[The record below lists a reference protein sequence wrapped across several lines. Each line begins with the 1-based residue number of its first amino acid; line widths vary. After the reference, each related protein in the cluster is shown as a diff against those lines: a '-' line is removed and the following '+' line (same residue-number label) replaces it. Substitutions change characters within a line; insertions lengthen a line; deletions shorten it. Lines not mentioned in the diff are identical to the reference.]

1 MEPTT
6 LTKGITNAD
15 LIARTLRE
23 AGVRYCFGIPSGQ
36 VLPLIEAMRRA
47 GIEYVLVSHEG
58 AAGFMADVVGRLTG
72 VPGVCLATLGP
83 GATNMTTGV
92 GNALLDRSPL
102 LAITGQ
108 VPVAQLKRRVQ
119 MRIDQQDLFRPLT
132 KATFMAEP
140 GRVTA
145 TVREAMRLACAE
157 PPGPVHLDLP
167 EDVALAPPAEP
178 LRDLTVAGAALLP
191 LTGGLALAGVGR
203 MLQQARRPV
212 AALGFSVF
220 RTGQLEALRRFL
232 EGQNLPFVTTMM
244 AKGAVPED
252 HPLWVGVI
260 GRARR
265 KTVETFLA
273 RADLVIG
280 IGYDPVEINYEEWMP
295 KVPLVHLDGEPADV
309 DGTVNVA
316 HQVVGDL
323 ASTLVGLESLPPR
336 ANHWKADEL
345 AAFRAHLEASLRLAP
360 GDGFQPWEALD
371 LLREALP
378 RDAIVTCD
386 VGAHTHLVA
395 TQWRTYLPH
404 TLLVSN
410 GWSSMGYGIPA
421 ALGAKLACPD
431 REVACIMGDGCLL
444 MMAGEM
450 ATARRLGRKVLFL
463 VLNDNWLALI
473 KVKQERRKYG
483 LTGVQLGETNYS
495 PPDQYFGVPC
505 RATRT
510 PAEFRAAL
518 QWARAVDGP
527 AVVEA
532 MVRPEIYSE
541 ILYG

>member
-6 LTKGITNAD
+6 QAHAVTNAD
-15 LIARTLRE
+15 LIARALRD
-23 AGVRYCFGIPSGQ
+23 AGVSYCFGIPSGQ
-36 VLPLIEAMRRA
+36 VLPLIESMRVA

-83 GATNMTTGV
+83 GATNLTTGV

-102 LAITGQ
+102 LAVTGQ
-108 VPVAQLKRRVQ
+108 VPAAQLKRRVQ
-119 MRIDQQDLFRPLT
+119 MRIDQQELFRPLT
-132 KATFMAEP
+132 KASFLVEP

-145 TVREAMRLACAE
+145 VVREAVRLARAE

-167 EDVALAPPAEP
+167 EDVALAAPSEPP
-178 LRDLTVAGAALLP
+178 RDLTLAGAAQLP
-191 LTGGLALAGVGR
+191 LTSALALAGVGR
-203 MLQQARRPV
+203 LLQQARRPV
-212 AALGFSVF
+212 AVLGFSVF
-220 RTGQLEALRRFL
+220 RTDQLRALRRFL
-232 EGQNLPFVTTMM
+232 ERQNLPFVTTMM

-252 HPLWVGVI
+252 HPLWIGVI

-265 KTVETFLA
+265 RTVENFLA

-309 DGTVNVA
+309 DETVNVA

-323 ASTLVGLESLPPR
+323 GATLAGLELLPPR
-336 ANHWKADEL
+336 ANAWVPDEL
-345 AAFRAHLEASLRLAP
+345 AGFRKHLEASLRLAP
-360 GDGFQPWEALD
+360 NGGFQPWQALD

-395 TQWRTYLPH
+395 TQWRTVLPQ

-421 ALGAKLACPD
+421 ALAAKLACPD
-431 REVACIMGDGCLL
+431 REVASIMGDGCLL

-473 KVKQERRKYG
+473 KVKQERRKFE
-483 LTGVQLGETNYS
+483 LTGVQLGATNS
-495 PPDQYFGVPC
+495 TPPDQYFGVPC
-505 RATRT
+505 RTART
-510 PAEFRAAL
+510 PAECRAAL
-518 QWARAVDGP
+518 QWALGTDGP
-527 AVVEA
+527 TVVEA
-532 MVRPEIYSE
+532 MVRPELYSE

>member
-1 MEPTT
+1 MEPTRQS
-6 LTKGITNAD
+6 GDITNAD
-15 LIARTLRE
+15 LIARTLRD

-36 VLPLIEAMRRA
+36 VLRLIESLRAA

-83 GATNMTTGV
+83 GATNMATGV
-92 GNALLDRSPL
+92 GNAFLDRSPL

-108 VPVAQLKRRVQ
+108 VPQAQLKRRVQ

-132 KATFMAEP
+132 KASFMLEP
-140 GRVTA
+140 GRITA
-145 TVREAMRLACAE
+145 TVREAMRLACTE

-167 EDVALAPPAEP
+167 EDVALAAPAEP
-178 LRDLTVAGAALLP
+178 LRDLTLAGASQLA
-191 LTGGLALAGVGR
+191 LTGALALAGAGR
-203 MLQQARRPV
+203 LLQQARRPV
-212 AALGFSVF
+212 AAIGFSVF
-220 RTGQLEALRRFL
+220 RTDHLGTLRRVL
-232 EGQNLPFVTTMM
+232 ERQNLPFVTTMM

-252 HPLWVGVI
+252 HPLWIGVI

-265 KTVETFLA
+265 KTVEHFLA

-295 KVPLVHLDGEPADV
+295 KVPLVHLAGEPADV
-309 DGTVNVA
+309 DETVNVA

-323 ASTLVGLESLPPR
+323 ASTLVGLELMPPR
-336 ANHWKADEL
+336 PNDWKADEL

-371 LLREALP
+371 LLRAALP
-378 RDAIVTCD
+378 QDAIVTCD

-395 TQWRTYLPH
+395 TQWRTSLPQ

-421 ALGAKLACPD
+421 ALAAKLARPD

-450 ATARRLGRKVLFL
+450 ATARRLGRKVLFV
-463 VLNDNWLALI
+463 VLNDNTLALI
-473 KVKQERRKYG
+473 KVKQERRKFD
-483 LTGVQLGETNYS
+483 LTGVQLGETNFT

-505 RATRT
+505 RAART

-518 QWARAVDGP
+518 AWALGTDGP
-527 AVVEA
+527 TVVEA